1 MHYLHYVHR
10 LSRARIHQIVGWF
23 VVVPLLILGAVLF
36 MVGKNEHLFEEKY
49 RISTVF
55 SEGFGV
61 KVGYPVLLLGVQ
73 VGKVSDVEFT
83 EQNDARF
90 TLAILK
96 RYQNKIRTDS
106 KAKIEKSGGFF
117 GDPQV
122 EIRPGNKN
130 YPVVPEGGHIESEEP
145 FDLSELKAEADRMVG
160 DLKLKMHRVDDIITD
175 VAAAVDSGKT
185 AMNNIGKASDKV
197 VGVLGNV
204 DDTVIEVKQQI
215 SKQVPAAME
224 KVHAN
229 LDAVGDVMR
238 DVKQSV
244 ATLRPAFDDVRQAS
258 KDLSALIHNDVPPL
272 VQSAQS
278 TMDDLNEI
286 VVGAKK
292 TFPISVFAGKGRG
305 ARVEEPLEGAGL
317 RSLRRDELTKE

>member
-10 LSRARIHQIVGWF
+10 LSRARIHQLVGWF

-36 MVGKNEHLFEEKY
+36 VVGKNEHLFEEKY

-73 VGKVSDVEFT
+73 VGKVSDIEFT

-96 RYQNKIRTDS
+96 RYQSKIRTDS
-106 KAKIEKSGGFF
+106 KAKIEKSGGFI

-122 EIRPGNKN
+122 EIKPGNKK
-130 YPVVPEGGHIESEEP
+130 YPMVPDGGYIESEEP
-145 FDLSELKAEADRMVG
+145 FDLTELKAEADRMVT
-160 DLKLKMHRVDDIITD
+160 DIKLKMHRVDEIITD
-175 VAAAVDSGKT
+175 VSTAVDSGK
-185 AMNNIGKASDKV
+185 AALNSFGKASDKAFD
-197 VGVLGNV
+197 VLGHV
-204 DDTVIEVKQQI
+204 DATVTEVKQQI
-215 SKQVPAAME
+215 LKEVPAVMK

-229 LDAVGDVMR
+229 LDAVGDVMM
-238 DVKQSV
+238 DVKKSV
-244 ATLRPAFDDVRQAS
+244 ANLRPAFDDVRQS
-258 KDLSALIHNDVPPL
+258 TRDLSALLHNDVPTL
-272 VQSAQS
+272 VQSAQT
-278 TMDDLNEI
+278 TMTDLNEI
-286 VVGAKK
+286 VTGAKK
-292 TFPISVFAGKGRG
+292 TFPISVFAAKGRG
-305 ARVEEPLEGAGL
+305 TRSDEPIEGAGL